1 MSNNIIFLKNKTT
14 PLDKYEVESKDNKYS
29 DVQFLPLIAHTHHPV
44 EALHLLKDNNYISNL
59 RYLIVTSQRT
69 VECLNES
76 IIPTLTKE
84 QREKVLDLSV
94 YTVGPATGDFLRRVG
109 FRNVKGDDMGNGDKL
124 SDFIIKDIGD
134 NYDGEILSFVGA
146 IRRDIIKNKLKQRGL
161 SVKEVVT
168 YETNV
173 LNDNL
178 DRFQNTLVDIAD
190 KEECDG
196 KSCCWVVIF
205 SPQGAKDIIKFLK
218 QNPSIKDKLD
228 LRISCIGPTT
238 NDYLL
243 DNGIN
248 PEVVSPQPT
257 PDSLLDAIDGFQKS
271 MVTTVKHCQEI
282 D

>member
-173 LNDNL
+173 
-178 DRFQNTLVDIAD
+178 F
-190 KEECDG
+190 
-196 KSCCWVVIF
+196 
-205 SPQGAKDIIKFLK
+205 
-218 QNPSIKDKLD
+218 
-228 LRISCIGPTT
+228 
-238 NDYLL
+238 
-243 DNGIN
+243 
-248 PEVVSPQPT
+248 
-257 PDSLLDAIDGFQKS
+257 
-271 MVTTVKHCQEI
+271 
-282 D
+282 

>member
-271 MVTTVKHCQEI
+271 MVTTVKH
-282 D
+282 

>member
-84 QREKVLDLSV
+84 QREKLLDLSV

-271 MVTTVKHCQEI
+271 MVTTVKH
-282 D
+282 